1 MNTIQVRIGDLAEA
15 KVAAVVRA
23 VRSDGEAI
31 TAVGRRLELVA
42 GPAVTQRMQAL
53 GDLPVGGAV
62 ITPGGELPADF
73 IVHAVLQSAEEP
85 VTAHTVQRALVNA
98 LRRAHD
104 FGLTSVAL
112 PPLGTGAG
120 NLDAEDAAQLIVDV
134 IRDHL
139 GSPGEPRSFEIVVE
153 SSYEQEL
160 YERAVSSDDLAED
173 VL

>member
-1 MNTIQVRIGDLAEA
+1 MIRVRVGDLGEA
-15 KVAAVVRA
+15 KAAAVVRA

-31 TAVGRRLELVA
+31 TAVGRRLETLA
-42 GPAVTQRMQAL
+42 GPTVSKRLQSL

-62 ITPGGELPADF
+62 ITPGGDLPAGF

-104 FGLTSVAL
+104 FGLESVAL

-134 IRDHL
+134 LRDHL
-139 GSPGEPRSFEIVVE
+139 QTPGDPRSFEIVVE
-153 SSYEQEL
+153 SAYEEEL
-160 YERAVSSDDLAED
+160 YTRAVSSDDVAED

>member
-1 MNTIQVRIGDLAEA
+1 LSIRVRVGDLGEA
-15 KVAAVVRA
+15 KTNAVVRA

-31 TAVGRRLELVA
+31 TAVGRRLEVLA
-42 GPAVTQRMQAL
+42 GPSVTQRLQAL

-62 ITPGGELPADF
+62 ITPGGDLPADF
-73 IVHAVLQSAEEP
+73 IIHAVLQSAEEP

-104 FGLTSVAL
+104 FGLASVAL

-139 GSPGEPRSFEIVVE
+139 QTPVDPRAFEIVVE
-153 SSYEQEL
+153 STYEQEL
-160 YERAVSSDDLAED
+160 YQRAVSSDDLAED